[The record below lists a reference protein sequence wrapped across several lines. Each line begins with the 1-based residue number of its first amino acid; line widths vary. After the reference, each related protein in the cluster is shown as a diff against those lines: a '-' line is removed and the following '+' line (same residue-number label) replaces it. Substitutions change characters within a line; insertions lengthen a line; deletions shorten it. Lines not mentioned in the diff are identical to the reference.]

1 MFCTL
6 YGIMQIMQHTF
17 RQSIDD
23 LICWADKYGYQ
34 VSFLYNG
41 DDSISG
47 DAKYIEI
54 NSNNT
59 IETQLYTLLHECG
72 HLLIYNNGSSFEFS
86 TIRESFSEKSNTH
99 KVFTVIEEVEAWK
112 RGRILAKRLG
122 MYVDDDAWNRR
133 VCSAIKK
140 YMVWATS

>member
-1 MFCTL
+1 
-6 YGIMQIMQHTF
+6 MQHTF
-17 RQSIDD
+17 KKSIDA
-23 LICWADKYGYQ
+23 LICWADKYGYS

-41 DDSISG
+41 EDSISS

-72 HLLIYNNGSSFEFS
+72 HLLIYNNGSAFGFS
-86 TIRESFSEKSNTH
+86 NIHENFSEKSNTH
-99 KVFTVIEEVEAWK
+99 RVFTVIEEVEAWK
-112 RGRILAKRLG
+112 RGRSLAKRLG
-122 MYVDDDAWNRR
+122 IYVDDDAWNRR

-140 YMVWATS
+140 YMVWATN